1 MLDRPISVPATLSL
15 AGILLVLLVMT
26 KGAADSFGG
35 GGVVAASAVGGL
47 ADAHSSSLA
56 AASAAGAEITVDT
69 ATVAAVVAVGTNLLT
84 KLVLAAVAGSFRFA
98 VTLAAWPAP
107 PVAVTAATVWVV
119 LIRRCAGRTVP
130 SPPDGVDDLRP

>member
-1 MLDRPISVPATLSL
+1 
-15 AGILLVLLVMT
+15 MT

-47 ADAHSSSLA
+47 ADAHSS
-56 AASAAGAEITVDT
+56 
-69 ATVAAVVAVGTNLLT
+69 LLT

-98 VTLAAWPAP
+98 MTLAAWLAP

-119 LIRRCAGRTVP
+119 LIQCSAADALVGPCRLRRTVSMTYGP
-130 SPPDGVDDLRP
+130 RATEPRAQHSKPGQAGDTR